1 MAKISNY
8 APDVNITI
16 NDKLLGSSYEGKQG
30 NVPVF
35 KTANFKVADLLQF
48 ISNNIDVTVE
58 GINYN
63 IGEIIGDISD
73 NQRAISDLNSGLS
86 TLTDDLLDQVDQL
99 SLLDTTLSSSIQG
112 VADTL
117 TDEVLTLNQKIFDG
131 DTNLSQDLI
140 DLTLTVNQQSTDLT
154 NLISTSIQTATENLT
169 GDIGVVQ
176 QAVNNLDTT
185 IGLELGQ
192 VNLDIAGALQSAIDA
207 GSLATAAQASINTEI
222 INRANAD
229 GAISGRVDKL
239 DTQFEFSTEDGSII
253 GASGA
258 LNQTINTAASTAAGA
273 VASRV
278 DELETEYVI
287 DTESGAITGLSQ
299 NSITNLA
306 LTTVTGAIALRV
318 NEIETQFA
326 ITDGDI
332 TGFSE
337 ASQTRIDQSISSA
350 TQAQFL
356 TLDTVK
362 AQFVFTDGNITN
374 VADVL
379 DTSIENRIST
389 ATSAQFQKIDE
400 VATQFVFDTDGNVE
414 GVQGSISSTIN
425 TSKQE
430 AISAAG
436 VAAQSKVDTF
446 AAKIVTTNPSGDVTG
461 LSDVVSNSVSSI
473 VASDTS
479 AQFQKIDEVATQFVF
494 NANGD
499 IEGVQGNISS
509 TINTSKQEAISAAD
523 IAAQN
528 KLDTFAA
535 KIVTTDSS
543 GNVTGLSDAVSS
555 SVSSVVAQ
563 DGYAS
568 SGALNTLSSTVG
580 LIPRIYRQN
589 NPPSVAG
596 TPIGS
601 LWFDANNNNKSYVL
615 VAGSPNVWTT
625 VQDQEFTSFKA
636 SATQNIGTNAT
647 NIGANSTRL
656 TNLNATLD
664 ILNANGTIKKTTADF
679 FEDIRADV
687 DANSATATKAENLRI
702 DIEGQDGNGGLTASV
717 NTNQEAVGTINGK
730 LSASYGVHV
739 NAGGKVAGL
748 KLLADS
754 TTTSSFI
761 AQADTFGVDMPNG
774 SRVLTVDSSGL
785 LLNGSGVFTGN
796 ISAKS
801 GDFGGWEIG
810 DNVIRGP
817 ELLGYEL
824 VLNPISGI
832 AVNSSDFQSS
842 RVLSIRKGD
851 RPIRPDS
858 GAYTFTNVDSINFS
872 SWNETVTKSVTSSLA
887 KASYP
892 KTTTGAFSGTEKLG
906 TFQDWVNWPAI
917 NNIASTS
924 SNFSGSVEVGLY
936 IQFANDYNF
945 GTSSIIGTEKITSAS
960 VSAASTT
967 LNLPAVSNKTIN
979 FVNSENSATIYF
991 RFIFER
997 SVKIDR
1003 GSVTFSARSTG
1014 ASSGLDLVFNSVSF
1028 QTDLSPGGI
1037 YVGMGTTRYFRIDTN
1052 SYYGYYGVLKGGL
1065 SVTEGISTDTILKGS
1080 GSFRIDHPIPE
1091 KKDTHHLV
1099 HSFVESPQANNIYR
1113 GQVTLLNGQSVV
1125 NLDEASGMTEGTFV
1139 LLNRDIHTFTSNES
1153 DWDHV
1158 RGTVNGNILTIECQ
1172 NPESTAKV
1180 SWLVIGERHD
1190 QHMYD
1195 TNWTDEN
1202 GKVIVEPLKEED
1214 GQNK

>member
-1 MAKISNY
+1 MARIKNY
-8 APDVNITI
+8 IRDKNIT
-16 NDKLLGSSYEGKQG
+16 DKDLLLGSSYEGEGQQG
-30 NVPVF
+30 PIY
-35 KTANFKVADLLQF
+35 KTRSYNLTDLAKFMNLIF
-48 ISNNIDVTVE
+48 TVDDV
-58 GINYN
+58 NYN
-63 IGEIIGDISD
+63 LIEITGDLSD
-73 NQRAISDLNSGLS
+73 NQQAITQVISDLNDAKLEITGTISDEISGLEER
-86 TLTDDLLDQVDQL
+86 TGLEI
-99 SLLDTTLSSSIQG
+99 SLLDTTLSLSIQG

-117 TDEVLTLNQKIFDG
+117 TGEVITLNQKIFDG

-176 QAVNNLDTT
+176 QAVNDLDTT
-185 IGLELGQ
+185 IGLELDQ

-207 GSLATAAQASINTEI
+207 GSLATAAQASIDTEI

-229 GAISGRVDKL
+229 GAISGRIDTL

-278 DELETEYVI
+278 DALETEYVI

-306 LTTVTGAIALRV
+306 LTTITGAVALRV
-318 NEIETQFA
+318 DEIETQFA
-326 ITDGDI
+326 ITDGEI

-400 VATQFVFDTDGNVE
+400 VATQFVFDANGNVD
-414 GVQGSISSTIN
+414 GVQGSISSTID

-436 VAAQSKVDTF
+436 IAAQSKVDTF
-446 AAKIVTTNPSGDVTG
+446 AAKIVTTAPNGNVTG

-523 IAAQN
+523 LAAQN

-580 LIPRIYRQN
+580 FIPRIYRQN
-589 NPPSVAG
+589 NAPSVVG

-625 VQDQEFTSFKA
+625 VQDQEFASFKS
-636 SATQNIGTNAT
+636 SATEDIETNAT
-647 NIGANSTRL
+647 DIGANSTRL

-664 ILNANGTIKKTTADF
+664 ILNPNGTVKKTTADF

-702 DIEGQDGNGGLTASV
+702 DIEGENGNGGLTASV
-717 NTNQEAVGTINGK
+717 NTTQEAVGTINGK
-730 LSASYGVHV
+730 LSASYGMHV

-761 AQADTFGVDMPNG
+761 AQADEFGVEMPNG
-774 SRVLTVDSSGL
+774 TRVLTVDSSGL
-785 LLNGSGVFTGN
+785 VINGSGTFSGNLSAAGGTFNGTLTAGLVDIASNNITLGNDGGWGTVANINFENGDNDIFCRIQASSSDYGDSLRISGTTDETLDSFRVASQALFLMPEDSSSYTAINGILVGGTFTDRWKNVDFYAQEN
-796 ISAKS
+796 ISLGLNEDDAFN
-801 GDFGGWEIG
+801 DTFLHM
-810 DNVIRGP
+810 IR
-817 ELLGYEL
+817 
-824 VLNPISGI
+824 N
-832 AVNSSDFQSS
+832 
-842 RVLSIRKGD
+842 
-851 RPIRPDS
+851 
-858 GAYTFTNVDSINFS
+858 
-872 SWNETVTKSVTSSLA
+872 
-887 KASYP
+887 
-892 KTTTGAFSGTEKLG
+892 
-906 TFQDWVNWPAI
+906 
-917 NNIASTS
+917 
-924 SNFSGSVEVGLY
+924 
-936 IQFANDYNF
+936 
-945 GTSSIIGTEKITSAS
+945 
-960 VSAASTT
+960 
-967 LNLPAVSNKTIN
+967 
-979 FVNSENSATIYF
+979 
-991 RFIFER
+991 
-997 SVKIDR
+997 
-1003 GSVTFSARSTG
+1003 
-1014 ASSGLDLVFNSVSF
+1014 ASSGYRTINMQSGQYVSITGGANGGAGSISINPGAGNYVFITGNLSKPFGSF
-1028 QTDLSPGGI
+1028 Q
-1037 YVGMGTTRYFRIDTN
+1037 
-1052 SYYGYYGVLKGGL
+1052 
-1065 SVTEGISTDTILKGS
+1065 
-1080 GSFRIDHPIPE
+1080 IDHPLPE
-1091 KKDTHHLV
+1091 MKDSHHLI

-1113 GQVTLLNGQSVV
+1113 GRVTLENGTATI
-1125 NLDEASGMTEGTFV
+1125 NLDTASNMTEGTWV
-1139 LLNRDIHTFTSNES
+1139 LLNRDPHVYTSNET

-1158 RGTVNGNILTIECQ
+1158 RGTVDGNILTIECQ
-1172 NPESTAKV
+1172 NPNSTATV

-1190 QHMYD
+1190 EYVMQ
-1195 TNWTDEN
+1195 TTATDDN
-1202 GKVIVEPLKEED
+1202 GRLIVEIEKNENNTPH
-1214 GQNK
+1214 NP